1 MYKIYAD
8 ETLIYDS
15 TVDDYKIGKGSG
27 SLESNKAGSFT
38 FSVYPEH
45 FFYDRFIK
53 KRTVIT
59 VTKSDRILFRGRVLD
74 DKVDM
79 WKRKEVIC
87 EGELNFLQDSFIRPY
102 TFNGTPEEAFHK
114 FVSEHNAQ
122 VDEFKRFKIGSVT
135 VYDPNN
141 YIARSNSNYENAL
154 KNLTSRL
161 LEDSLGGYLH
171 ISHGE
176 DGKDPIPTIHYLADF
191 TEISSQTIE
200 FGSNLKDFLKTGTGQ
215 AIATAIIPLG
225 AKIEDGNAETEDLRL
240 TIAAVNDGLDYVYN
254 QAAVAK
260 HGWIFDTVIY
270 DDVTIPANLKARGL
284 TDLAQRIQENIT
296 LQLTAVDLH
305 LLDHSIESFRHD
317 TYVRVVSLPH
327 NFSET
332 LLCHRQTF
340 DLLRPDNDSITLGA
354 SYSSFTS
361 TVSTASAGVT
371 AAKDVRRDVDYLS
384 QKTSQYKIA
393 EQRLTSLLAQSFGVF
408 KTEQV
413 MEDGSTV
420 FYMHDK
426 PNLSDSR
433 NIWKMTG
440 DAFAVS
446 SDGGETWNAGLD
458 VSGNAVL
465 NILSVIGIDASWINA
480 DNLSAVS
487 SNLGGWKIGEN
498 GIYREIVDADNPKYV
513 YKISISVPA
522 NDLGWNPG
530 SFNVFEILRSE
541 DGGVTFPHSFTIN
554 GYGQARSVNGSTWAY
569 LGSGTLSSGID
580 GYGRCTHSWNGI
592 SISGED
598 YFTEYAYM
606 KRRDTTGSVVDLYVN
621 GKIMSGEGLNMYF
634 DFNDGFRLVFN
645 GGILVDAYYI

>member
-122 VDEFKRFKIGSVT
+122 VDEFKQFKIGSVT

-176 DGKDPIPTIHYLADF
+176 DGKDPVPTIHYLADF
-191 TEISSQTIE
+191 EEISSQVIE
-200 FGSNLKDFLKTGTGQ
+200 FGVNLKDYLKKGSGQ

-225 AKIEDGNAETEDLRL
+225 ARIADDSSDTEDPRL
-240 TIAAVNDGLDYVYN
+240 TIAEVNGGLDYVYN
-254 QAAVAK
+254 EAAVAK

-270 DDVTIPANLKARGL
+270 DDVTIASNLKNRGL
-284 TDLAQRIQENIT
+284 TELDQRIRENIT

-305 LLDHSIESFRHD
+305 LLDQSMESFRCD
-317 TYVRVVSLPH
+317 SYVRVVSPPH
-327 NFSET
+327 NFAET

-361 TVSTASAGVT
+361 SVTSAASAAT
-371 AAKDVRRDVDYLS
+371 TAKDAKREVDYLS
-384 QKTSQYKIA
+384 QKTAQYKIA

-408 KTEQV
+408 KTEEVQP
-413 MEDGSTV
+413 DGSTV

-426 PNLSDSR
+426 PTLAESA

-446 SDGGETWNAGLD
+446 SDGGKTWNAGLD
-458 VSGNAVL
+458 VSGNAVM
-465 NILSVIGIDASWINA
+465 NVLSVIGIDATWINA
-480 DNLSAVS
+480 DNLTAISA
-487 SNLGGWKIGEN
+487 NLGGWGIDNDAIYKQHADSTTGY
-498 GIYREIVDADNPKYV
+498 IYRVYIRPPDARAYSSADRPFIEIKESCDNG
-513 YKISISVPA
+513 A
-522 NDLGWNPG
+522 
-530 SFNVFEILRSE
+530 SFHRVVKFDDYNLTITSY
-541 DGGVTFPHSFTIN
+541 DGNTLWTSGQFT
-554 GYGQARSVNGSTWAY
+554 A
-569 LGSGTLSSGID
+569 
-580 GYGRCTHSWNGI
+580 
-592 SISGED
+592 
-598 YFTEYAYM
+598 
-606 KRRDTTGSVVDLYVN
+606 GSVVLYDHKYGDTIDLSIHRNEIKARDSN
-621 GKIMSGEGLNMYF
+621 GNQSTISPTGISSPSVRSSDGLSMYF
-634 DFNDGFRLVFN
+634 DMGFQNPFRMVFN
-645 GGILVDAYYI
+645 GGILTDAYYI

>member
-27 SLESNKAGSFT
+27 ALESNKAGSFT

-45 FFYDRFIK
+45 FFYDRFVK

-74 DKVDM
+74 DKEDM

-102 TFNGTPEEAFHK
+102 TFHGTPEEAFIK

-122 VDEFKRFKIGSVT
+122 VDEFKRFKIGTVT

-191 TEISSQTIE
+191 TEISSQVIE
-200 FGSNLKDFLKTGTGQ
+200 FGSNLKNFLKTGTGQ

-270 DDVTIPANLKARGL
+270 DDVTIPENLKARGL

-327 NFSET
+327 NFAET

-354 SYSSFTS
+354 SYSSFTN
-361 TVSTASAGVT
+361 TVTTASSAAAT
-371 AAKDVRRDVDYLS
+371 AKEVRRDVDYLS
-384 QKTSQYKIA
+384 QKTTQYKIA

-408 KTEQV
+408 KTEKV

-426 PNLSDSR
+426 PNLSDSM

-487 SNLGGWKIGEN
+487 SNLGGWKIGKN
-498 GIYREIVDADNPKYV
+498 GIYREIVDVDNPKYV

-522 NDLGWNPG
+522 NDLGWAPG

-554 GYGQARSVNGSTWAY
+554 GYGQVRSVNGSTWAW
-569 LGSGTLSSGID
+569 LGSGMLRSGID
-580 GYGRCTHSWNGI
+580 GYGSCTHSWNGI
-592 SISGED
+592 SISD
-598 YFTEYAYM
+598 DDDFTEHAYM
-606 KRRDTTGSVVDLYVN
+606 QRRDTTGSVVDLYVD

-634 DFNDGFRLVFN
+634 DFSDGFRQVFS